1 MTSLGG
7 KKPGNGMNIRQFRSG
22 DPMDEKES
30 NRTWECLKHAIHQIH
45 EHNAS
50 SLSFEELYRNA
61 YNLVLHKYGE
71 LLYNGVQS
79 VVADHLKIV
88 AQSCVDCPDDRLL
101 EELKKQWDDHK
112 TTMVMIRD
120 ILMYMDRNF
129 VTQYK
134 KVPVYEMGLIIFR
147 EKVSGHSRLK
157 NHILTLMLDNI
168 NAERRGEQVDRI
180 LLKHTVNML
189 VELGVQGKNV
199 YRECFEDQFLDHT
212 KKFYQAESKLY
223 ISQNPCS
230 DYLKKAEKRIREE
243 KTRVENYL
251 HESTMEKIQELCDEE
266 WISVHYKTLI
276 HMENSGCAWM
286 FEHDKVPDLERMY
299 ALFSRVPQTLKE
311 VQKVM
316 MDCMCEA
323 GRDVLND
330 PEKVK
335 DPVSFITAILH
346 LKHKYDRFV
355 KESFKESKDF
365 QLALKQAFESFL
377 NKDTRTAQYLSL
389 YVDDQFR
396 KGLKGM
402 SSDAD
407 VDAAL
412 EQVVTVFRFLQ
423 DKDVFENFYKQHL
436 ARRLLTGRS
445 VSDEAEKSM
454 ISKLKS
460 ECGHQYTSKL
470 EGMFQDMKQ
479 SEEIMKQ
486 YKSSFASSSS
496 MARAA
501 RPAGSSSAMSPAS
514 SAIDLKVSVLTSG
527 FWPGPPGQP
536 CELPPEVQECCGRFE
551 TFYLAKHT
559 GRRLSWQPNHG
570 WADLKAHMPK
580 SKHEI
585 NVSTY
590 QMCILMLFN
599 QHAALTYQDIQ
610 MRTNIPLEELKR
622 QFMSL
627 YVNPK
632 AKILMRLGPEKDKKE
647 PEDSDQFAINTQF
660 ESKLLRIKVLL
671 VQLKSSNSDG
681 SGTRTEGEGSAPAAG
696 SDVPATVEE
705 DRKHLVEAVI
715 VRVMKSRK
723 TLEHNQLVM
732 EVTRHLTSRFQPAP
746 TLIKQRIE
754 KDDMIHKLESAGLGY
769 HVKTDESEDRLGMK

>member
-1 MTSLGG
+1 MSLGG
-7 KKPGNGMNIRQFRSG
+7 KKPGAPSIRQFRSG

-71 LLYNGVQS
+71 LLYNGVQG
-79 VVADHLKIV
+79 VVADHLKGV
-88 AQSCVDCPDDRLL
+88 AQSCIECPDDRLL
-101 EELKKQWDDHK
+101 DELKKQWDDHK

-134 KVPVYEMGLIIFR
+134 KVPVYEMGLVIFR
-147 EKVSGHSRLK
+147 EKVSGHPRVKSHL
-157 NHILTLMLDNI
+157 LTLLLDNI
-168 NAERRGEQVDRI
+168 TAERRGEQVDRI
-180 LLKHTVNML
+180 LLKHTLNML

-199 YRECFEDQFLDHT
+199 YRECFEDPFLDHT
-212 KKFYQAESKLY
+212 RKFYQDESKQY

-243 KTRVENYL
+243 KARVENYL
-251 HESTMEKIQELCDEE
+251 HESTMEKIEELCDEE

-286 FEHDKVPDLERMY
+286 FQCDKIEDLERMY
-299 ALFSRVPQTLKE
+299 LLFSRVPISLKE
-311 VQKVM
+311 IQKVM

-323 GRDVLND
+323 GREVLND

-335 DPVSFITAILH
+335 DPVSFITAILS
-346 LKHKYDRFV
+346 LKQKFDRFV

-396 KGLKGM
+396 KGLRGM
-402 SSDAD
+402 SNDAD

-445 VSDEAEKSM
+445 VSDEAERSM

-470 EGMFQDMKQ
+470 EGMFQDMKL
-479 SEEIMKQ
+479 SEDIMKQ
-486 YKSSFASSSS
+486 YKNSFASPSLARGMAPRTGTTPAMSSS
-496 MARAA
+496 
-501 RPAGSSSAMSPAS
+501 
-514 SAIDLKVSVLTSG
+514 IDLKVSVLTSG
-527 FWPGPPGQP
+527 FWPGPPGSP
-536 CELPPEVQECCGRFE
+536 CELPPEVQDCCSRFE

-559 GRRLSWQPNHG
+559 GRKLYWQPQHG
-570 WADLKAHMPK
+570 LADIKAQMPK
-580 SKHEI
+580 TKHEL
-585 NVSTY
+585 NVTTY

-599 QHAALTYQDIQ
+599 QHVTLTYKDLQV
-610 MRTNIPLEELKR
+610 RSNIPLEELKR
-622 QFMSL
+622 HLMSL

-632 AKILMRLGPEKDKKE
+632 AKILVRRDPDKEKKD
-647 PEDSDQFAINTQF
+647 PEDSDQFMVNPQF
-660 ESKLLRIKVLL
+660 ESKLMRIKVPL
-671 VQLKSSNSDG
+671 VQLRGETNLTAE
-681 SGTRTEGEGSAPAAG
+681 GTDAAG
-696 SDVPATVEE
+696 SADVPATVEE

-754 KDDMIHKLESAGLGY
+754 KLIEREYLERSNA
-769 HVKTDESEDRLGMK
+769 DRRVYNYLA